1 MLNHRFPKSERL
13 LTSQDFAYLKSQSQK
28 FKTHSVMVF
37 YKPSRNTLDCARIGL
52 SVSKKVGKAHRRN
65 RLKRLIRE
73 FFRHSLIRTLPIDF
87 MLVVSPRLD
96 RHQSGEA
103 HSEAQLL
110 LSLEKLE
117 SFLKRRL

>member
-1 MLNHRFPKSERL
+1 
-13 LTSQDFAYLKSQSQK
+13 
-28 FKTHSVMVF
+28 MVF
-37 YKPSRNTLDCARIGL
+37 YKPSLESLDCSRIGL

-65 RLKRLIRE
+65 RLKRIIRE
-73 FFRHSLIRTLPIDF
+73 FYRHSQIRTFPIDF

-96 RHQSGEA
+96 RHQIGEA

-117 SFLKRRL
+117 SFLKRCL